1 MMEFAASCDIVRNNN
16 PKSKRFGQY
25 GIVLTTSAMACSYV
39 NYQDGF
45 TAYCAM
51 KHFTPVKHIKITER
65 IGGEAIYKRG
75 NRGRLKLVDANN
87 NERTLSREAMWVL
100 AQKYIHR
107 TAVVV

>member
-1 MMEFAASCDIVRNNN
+1 MEIAISCDIVRNDN

-25 GIVLTTSAMACSYV
+25 GIVLTTSTACTYV

-45 TAYCAM
+45 TAYCAVKHLTLV
-51 KHFTPVKHIKITER
+51 KHFELREK
-65 IGGEAIYKRG
+65 IGGEAIFSRRYWGHIEFIDEYGRKRILDRYK
-75 NRGRLKLVDANN
+75 
-87 NERTLSREAMWVL
+87 MWEL

>member
-1 MMEFAASCDIVRNNN
+1 MKFACSCDIVRNNN

-25 GIVLTTSAMACSYV
+25 GIVLTTSDACSYV

-45 TAYCAM
+45 TAYCAIKNFTLV
-51 KHFTPVKHIKITER
+51 KHFEINEKIWD
-65 IGGEAIYKRG
+65 EAVHSRAYW
-75 NRGRLKLVDANN
+75 GRLRLVDENDDT
-87 NERTLSREAMWVL
+87 RILSRDKMWKL

>member
-1 MMEFAASCDIVRNNN
+1 MKIAVYCDIVRNNN

-25 GIVLTTSAMACSYV
+25 GIVLTTSTSCAYV

-45 TAYCAM
+45 TAYCAVRHLTLV
-51 KHFTPVKHIKITER
+51 KHFELNER
-65 IGGEAIYKRG
+65 IGDETVSKLVYWGH
-75 NRGRLKLVDANN
+75 LKLVDAND
-87 NERTLSREAMWVL
+87 NERTLDREEMWAL

>member
-1 MMEFAASCDIVRNNN
+1 MEIAVSCDIVRNNN

-25 GIVLTTSAMACSYV
+25 GIVLTTSMSCTYV

-45 TAYCAM
+45 TAYCAV
-51 KHFTPVKHIKITER
+51 KHFTLVKHFNFYER
-65 IGGEAIYKRG
+65 IGDESVY
-75 NRGRLKLVDANN
+75 NREYWGSLKLVDANDN
-87 NERTLSREAMWVL
+87 VRALSREEMWAL

>member
-1 MMEFAASCDIVRNNN
+1 MEFAASCDIVRNNN

-45 TAYCAM
+45 TAYCAVKHLTLV
-51 KHFTPVKHIKITER
+51 KHFELNER
-65 IGGEAIYKRG
+65 IGDKSVYYRG
-75 NRGRLKLVDANN
+75 YWGCLKLVDANN
-87 NERTLSREAMWVL
+87 NVRTLSREEMWAL

>member
-1 MMEFAASCDIVRNNN
+1 MEFAASCDIVRNNN

-25 GIVLTTSAMACSYV
+25 GIVLTTSAKACSYV

-51 KHFTPVKHIKITER
+51 KHFTPVKHFKPNER
-65 IGGEAIYKRG
+65 IGDKSVY
-75 NRGRLKLVDANN
+75 NRGYWGCLKLVDANDN
-87 NERTLSREAMWVL
+87 VRTLSREEMWAL

>member
-1 MMEFAASCDIVRNNN
+1 MEFAASCDIVRNNN

-51 KHFTPVKHIKITER
+51 KHFTLVKHFKPNER
-65 IGGEAIYKRG
+65 IGDKSVY
-75 NRGRLKLVDANN
+75 NRGYWGCLKLVDANN
-87 NERTLSREAMWVL
+87 NVRTLSREEMWAL

>member
-1 MMEFAASCDIVRNNN
+1 MKIAVSCDIVRNNN

-51 KHFTPVKHIKITER
+51 KHFTLVKHFKPNER
-65 IGGEAIYKRG
+65 IGDETVYYRG
-75 NRGRLKLVDANN
+75 YWGSLKLVDANN
-87 NERTLSREAMWVL
+87 NVRTLDREEMWAL

>member
-1 MMEFAASCDIVRNNN
+1 MKIAVYCDIVRNNN

-25 GIVLTTSAMACSYV
+25 GIVLTTSTSCAYV

-45 TAYCAM
+45 TAYCAVKHLTLV
-51 KHFTPVKHIKITER
+51 KHFELNER
-65 IGGEAIYKRG
+65 IGDETVSKLVYWGH
-75 NRGRLKLVDANN
+75 LKLVDAND
-87 NERTLSREAMWVL
+87 NERTLDREEMWAL

>member
-1 MMEFAASCDIVRNNN
+1 MEIAISCDIVRNDN

-25 GIVLTTSAMACSYV
+25 GIVLTTSTACTYV

-45 TAYCAM
+45 TAYCAVKHLTLV
-51 KHFTPVKHIKITER
+51 KHFMPNER
-65 IGGEAIYKRG
+65 IGNESVYNRG
-75 NRGRLKLVDANN
+75 YWGRLKLVDANDN
-87 NERTLSREAMWVL
+87 VRTISREEMWML

>member
-1 MMEFAASCDIVRNNN
+1 MEFAASCDIVRNNN

-25 GIVLTTSAMACSYV
+25 GIVFTTSAKACSYV

-45 TAYCAM
+45 TAYCAVKHLTLV
-51 KHFTPVKHIKITER
+51 KHFKPNER
-65 IGGEAIYKRG
+65 IGNESVY
-75 NRGRLKLVDANN
+75 NRGYWGHLKLVDAND
-87 NERTLSREAMWVL
+87 NERTLSREEMWAL

>member
-1 MMEFAASCDIVRNNN
+1 MEFAASCDIVRNNN

-25 GIVLTTSAMACSYV
+25 GIVLTTSAKACSYV

-45 TAYCAM
+45 TTYCAM
-51 KHFTPVKHIKITER
+51 KHFTPVKHFKINER
-65 IGGEAIYKRG
+65 IGGESVY
-75 NRGRLKLVDANN
+75 NRGYWGLLKLVDANDN
-87 NERTLSREAMWVL
+87 VRTISREEMWAL